1 MDKRFTKIGSFG
13 VDSGTVMVVDPCYVL
28 DGEGKYPLSFG
39 HNWEEFVVMNLMDE
53 SGKVPYS
60 PHTKQ
65 LHGEMGVVSST
76 GYGDGVYPV
85 YARIAEGRVM
95 EIRILFDGS
104 EE

>member
-1 MDKRFTKIGSFG
+1 MDTRFTKIGSFG

-53 SGKVPYS
+53 DGNHLDS
-60 PHTKQ
+60 KQ

-85 YARIAEGRVM
+85 YARMAEGRIM

-104 EE
+104 EK

>member
-53 SGKVPYS
+53 DGNHLDS
-60 PHTKQ
+60 KQ

-85 YARIAEGRVM
+85 YARMAEGRIM

-104 EE
+104 EK

>member
-13 VDSGTVMVVDPCYVL
+13 VDSGTVMIVDPCYVL

-53 SGKVPYS
+53 DGNHLDS
-60 PHTKQ
+60 KQ

-85 YARIAEGRVM
+85 YARMAEGRIM

-104 EE
+104 EK

>member
-13 VDSGTVMVVDPCYVL
+13 VDSGTVMIVDPCYVL

-39 HNWEEFVVMNLMDE
+39 HDWGEFVVMNLMDE
-53 SGKVPYS
+53 AGNHLDS
-60 PHTKQ
+60 KQ

-85 YARIAEGRVM
+85 YARMAEGRIM

-104 EE
+104 EK

>member
-39 HNWEEFVVMNLMDE
+39 HNWEEFVGMNLMDE
-53 SGKVPYS
+53 DGNHLDS
-60 PHTKQ
+60 KQ

-85 YARIAEGRVM
+85 YARMAEGRIM

-104 EE
+104 EK

>member
-1 MDKRFTKIGSFG
+1 MEGFTKIGSFG
-13 VDSGTVMVVDPCYVL
+13 VDSGTVMIVDPCYVL

-53 SGKVPYS
+53 DGNDLDS
-60 PHTKQ
+60 KQ
-65 LHGEMGVVSST
+65 LHGEMGVGSST

-85 YARIAEGRVM
+85 YARMAEGRIM

-104 EE
+104 EK